1 MEVEELSG
9 DGAKHLQWFE
19 WHRKA
24 LPPPLIVAL
33 FELKEGPLVMGNV
46 ENIDPDTVTMD
57 MLMGE
62 KVKVG
67 HKTVEGN

>member
-1 MEVEELSG
+1 
-9 DGAKHLQWFE
+9 
-19 WHRKA
+19 
-24 LPPPLIVAL
+24 
-33 FELKEGPLVMGNV
+33 MGNV

-67 HKTVEGN
+67 HKTVEGNQAFSR

>member
-1 MEVEELSG
+1 VVRVTPEG
-9 DGAKHLQWFE
+9 FT
-19 WHRKA
+19 
-24 LPPPLIVAL
+24 PPLIVAL